1 MPSHQVPAVDRRE
14 CPTLQIH
21 VYFPSKVPF
30 LSTQK
35 KSLAVPLILR
45 RSMLLQTGS
54 GPLHIRAPA
63 YMHASEKKLLQR
75 CRGSVSHSY
84 CRSRGATIG
93 DSAVDVRNYRIHRG
107 APETGACTIGVA
119 VACGCT
125 GLPSQI
131 NGKREGCEMRRSK
144 LRVSLRPCCCGAAV
158 YMYSQLK

>member
-54 GPLHIRAPA
+54 GPLRIRAPA
-63 YMHASEKKLLQR
+63 YMHASEKN
-75 CRGSVSHSY
+75 CSS
-84 CRSRGATIG
+84 GA
-93 DSAVDVRNYRIHRG
+93 
-107 APETGACTIGVA
+107 GVA
-119 VACGCT
+119 SGIHIV
-125 GLPSQI
+125 
-131 NGKREGCEMRRSK
+131 
-144 LRVSLRPCCCGAAV
+144 AAV
-158 YMYSQLK
+158 VQP